1 MSRRAMILL
10 ILAIIAVHGILLWLV
25 VATGDNEQKIADTR
39 KQIEDGN
46 ALISEMEDEV
56 DGIEQKNPAP
66 DIQKPDTGS
75 SAARPETG
83 TVQGASAQPKQTS
96 AQSSSSVQT
105 SASSQTA
112 ATAQPKTESV
122 PEKDP
127 LAGLPAVKDKPA
139 PSVPSATYVRKPQK
153 TAVPKLDFT
162 GAAQGDIAGLKGISL
177 CTAGILVDM
186 DTNKVL
192 WSKNPSKPVPVAS
205 LTKIMTIML
214 AYEIAM
220 DDASPY
226 TLESLIPVTPEA
238 INTEASKVY
247 FKNGE
252 MFTVRELL
260 VAASVRSAN
269 DAAHLLAE
277 HFGGGKADKF
287 IEDMNRRAK
296 EVGMTNTTYF
306 NAHGLPGKTKALD
319 NQSSCEDVAR
329 LCLVFRKYTYLMELA
344 GMRTAPFREKGSPD
358 YILLQNHNNLLP
370 GAKTAAPGVNGI
382 KTGFTNRAGF
392 CVAASC
398 ERGGRNLLAV
408 VTGFPS
414 AADRDNFVRVLLDW
428 GYVKI
433 GVAKPKA
440 STTSTKSTSTKSS
453 TSSKT
458 TSKSSSSSAK
468 TTSTA
473 KGR

>member
-25 VATGDNEQKIADTR
+25 VATGSNEQKISDTR
-39 KQIEDGN
+39 KQIEEGN
-46 ALISEMEDEV
+46 ALISEMENNAPTV
-56 DGIEQKNPAP
+56 EQATPSPAV
-66 DIQKPDTGS
+66 QK
-75 SAARPETG
+75 PETG
-83 TVQGASAQPKQTS
+83 TSSEKPSTNAQTQQKPASA
-96 AQSSSSVQT
+96 AQSP
-105 SASSQTA
+105 TA
-112 ATAQPKTESV
+112 AQTQTGNSA
-122 PEKDP
+122 EKDP

-139 PSVPSATYVRKPQK
+139 PSVPSTTYVRKPRK
-153 TAVPKLDFT
+153 TVVPKLDFA
-162 GAAQGDIAGLKGISL
+162 GAARDDISGLKGITLS
-177 CTAGILVDM
+177 TAGILVDM

-192 WSKNPSKPVPVAS
+192 WAKNPSKPVPVAS

-220 DDASPY
+220 DDSSPY
-226 TLESLIPVTPEA
+226 TLQSLIPVTPEA

-252 MFTVRELL
+252 MFTIDELL
-260 VAASVRSAN
+260 IAASVRSAN

-277 HFGGGKADKF
+277 HLGGGKADKF

-296 EVGMTNTTYF
+296 EVGMTHTTYF

-329 LCLVFRKYTYLMELA
+329 LCLVFRNYPYLMELA
-344 GMRTAPFREKGSPD
+344 GKRTAPFREKESPD

-370 GAKTAAPGVNGI
+370 GAKTATPGVNGI

-398 ERGGRNLLAV
+398 EREGRNLLAV

-414 AADRDNFVRVLLDW
+414 AADRDNFIRVLLDW
-428 GYVKI
+428 GYAKI
-433 GVAKPKA
+433 GVAKAKT
-440 STTSTKSTSTKSS
+440 STSTKSSSTKSS

-458 TSKSSSSSAK
+458 TSTK
-468 TTSTA
+468 

>member
-1 MSRRAMILL
+1 MSRRAMIIL
-10 ILAIIAVHGILLWLV
+10 ILGIIAVHGILLWLV
-25 VATGDNEQKIADTR
+25 VATGSNEQQIAETR
-39 KQIEDGN
+39 KQIEEEN
-46 ALISEMEDEV
+46 ALRSEMENNVQSLDQATRTPSVQE
-56 DGIEQKNPAP
+56 
-66 DIQKPDTGS
+66 
-75 SAARPETG
+75 PETG
-83 TVQGASAQPKQTS
+83 AASGKPDA
-96 AQSSSSVQT
+96 
-105 SASSQTA
+105 AS
-112 ATAQPKTESV
+112 QPKTGNTA
-122 PEKDP
+122 EKDP
-127 LAGLPAVKDKPA
+127 VAGLPAVKDRPA
-139 PSVPSATYVRKPQK
+139 PSVPSATYVRKAKK
-153 TAVPKLDFT
+153 TAAPVLDFT
-162 GAAQGDIAGLKGISL
+162 GAAQGDISGLKGISL
-177 CTAGILVDM
+177 CTTGILVDM
-186 DTNKVL
+186 DNNKVL
-192 WSKNPSKPVPVAS
+192 WAKNPSKPVPVAS

-220 DDASPY
+220 DDDSPY

-238 INTEASKVY
+238 INTEPSKVY
-247 FKNGE
+247 FKKGE

-296 EVGMTNTTYF
+296 EVGMTHTTYF

-319 NQSSCEDVAR
+319 NQSSPEDVAR
-329 LCLVFRKYTYLMELA
+329 LCLLFRKYTYLMELA
-344 GMRTAPFREKGSPD
+344 GLRTAPFREKGSPD

-398 ERGGRNLLAV
+398 EREGRNLLAV
-408 VTGFPS
+408 ATGFPS

-428 GYVKI
+428 GYAKI
-433 GVAKPKA
+433 GVSKPKA
-440 STTSTKSTSTKSS
+440 SASA
-453 TSSKT
+453 KT
-458 TSKSSSSSAK
+458 ASKSSSSSAK
-468 TTSTA
+468 TTSTS